1 LAAKRQIIISD
12 QLMHMGCD
20 SRFNRLL
27 GLGLWLSVSPLLG
40 ESPHK
45 DTGEFFET
53 RVRPV
58 LVKNC
63 FACHTNSKMGGLQ
76 LDSREHLLQGGKDG
90 PVVVPGDP
98 EKSILIQ
105 AVRQT
110 HERFKMPPAARLPE
124 QAIDD
129 LAAWVKSGAVWPD
142 APVIQPPAAA
152 AGEYVI
158 RPDQRTFWSFQP
170 VRKPAVP
177 KVRNTSWARTDIDR
191 FILARLE
198 AKGLAPVRAA
208 DRRALIRRA
217 TFDLIGL
224 PPTPEEVDAFVHDQ
238 FKDAFAKVVDRL
250 LASPHYGE
258 RWGRHWLDYA
268 RYADEKFTRGDSRYA
283 NSFRY
288 RDWVMQAFN
297 QDMPYDLF
305 VKAQIAADLLPVGNR
320 DKLLPGLGLYALTS
334 QEQDDRVDVTT
345 RTFLGLTV
353 ACARCHDHKY
363 DPIPTKDFYSLE
375 GIFKSTEYHEVPLA
389 PANVVDAYQKI
400 KKQIDQMK
408 SDVNDFVSKQSTE
421 LANIL
426 VTRTSRYMVS
436 AWRAMTNAVPDAKT
450 AAEQDK
456 LDQETL
462 ERWVKYLKKTEREHP
477 FLKDWDEVL
486 KRGGSIEEVKKA
498 ADSFQAL
505 VNSVM
510 VEQRQIDD
518 RNYVKLGGAAGAKD
532 TNKRQYTNL
541 ESLEIKKYYLWRD
554 LASEPYSREAV
565 KFEGGVYYYGPKQ
578 IDRWLSGAWKEQLN
592 TLRADQAAL
601 EKSLPAQYPFLHA
614 IADSDKPANM
624 RIEIRGEEANLGD
637 EAPRRFL
644 QILCN
649 GAPRLYTKGSGRLE
663 LAQAIASPD
672 NPLTARVIVNRIW
685 EFHFGQGIVR
695 TPSNFGQLGDR
706 PSHPELLDYLASRF
720 VENHWS
726 IKALHR
732 EIMLSAAYQLST
744 DQAEPNT
751 TQDPDNR
758 LFWRANMVQRLDIE
772 ALRDAI
778 LSVSGDL
785 DLSVGGPAAR
795 LTDDYKRR
803 TVYAFVSRNKLDP
816 TLELFDFPNPNN
828 TIEYRSVTV
837 GPLQRLYF
845 MNSGFIASQS
855 QRLAKRLEGEG
866 GSDEAR
872 ITRAYRLLY
881 GRTPT
886 ASEIRLG
893 LDFLRQ
899 THEAWPRYTQAL
911 LSSSEFST
919 VN

>member
-1 LAAKRQIIISD
+1 
-12 QLMHMGCD
+12 
-20 SRFNRLL
+20 
-27 GLGLWLSVSPLLG
+27 
-40 ESPHK
+40 
-45 DTGEFFET
+45 
-53 RVRPV
+53 
-58 LVKNC
+58 
-63 FACHTNSKMGGLQ
+63 MGGLQ

-90 PVVVPGDP
+90 PVLVPGDP
-98 EKSILIQ
+98 EKSLLIQ

-110 HERFKMPPAARLPE
+110 HERVKMPPTSKLPD
-124 QAIDD
+124 QQIDD
-129 LAAWVKSGAVWPD
+129 LAAWVKAGAIWPES
-142 APVIQPPAAA
+142 APVVQPAAA
-152 AGEYVI
+152 GGEYVI
-158 RPDQRTFWSFQP
+158 RPDQRAFWSFQP
-170 VRKPAVP
+170 VHKPAVP
-177 KVRNTSWARTDIDR
+177 KVRNTSWPRTDIDR

-198 AKGLAPVRAA
+198 EKGLSPVRPA

-224 PPTPEEVDAFVHDQ
+224 PPTPEEVAAFAQD
-238 FKDAFAKVVDRL
+238 KSPEAFAKVVDRL

-288 RDWVMQAFN
+288 RDWVIQAFN

-305 VKAQIAADLLPVGNR
+305 VKAQIAADLLPVENR
-320 DKLLPGLGLYALTS
+320 EKLLPGLGLYALTS

-375 GIFKSTEYHEVPLA
+375 GIFKSTDYHEIPLA
-389 PANVVDAYQKI
+389 PASVVEAYQKV
-400 KKQIDQMK
+400 KKQIDQK
-408 SDVNDFVSKQSTE
+408 KAELSDFVTRQSTE

-426 VTRTSRYMVS
+426 ATRTSCYMVA
-436 AWRAMTNAVPDAKT
+436 AWKVMTSAVPDAKT
-450 AAEQDK
+450 AAAQEK

-462 ERWVKYLKKTEREHP
+462 ERWIKYLKMPEKEHP
-477 FLKDWDEVL
+477 FLKDWDAAV
-486 KRGGSIEEVKKA
+486 KRGGSLEEMQKA
-498 ADSFQAL
+498 ADAFQSQ
-505 VNSVM
+505 VNAVF
-510 VEQRQIDD
+510 VEQRQIED
-518 RNYVKLGGAAGAKD
+518 RNYVKLGGAEGAKD
-532 TNKRQYTNL
+532 GTKRQNTNL
-541 ESLEIKKYYLWRD
+541 ESLEIKKYYFWRD

-565 KFEGGVYYYGPKQ
+565 KFDGGIYYYGPKQ

-592 TLRADQAAL
+592 TLRSEQAAL
-601 EKSLPAQYPFLHA
+601 EKALPPQYPFLHA
-614 IADSDKPANM
+614 IADSEHPSDM
-624 RIEIRGEEANLGD
+624 RIQIRGEETNLGE

-644 QILCN
+644 QILSK
-649 GAPRLYTKGSGRLE
+649 GVPARYTEGSGRLQ
-663 LAQAIASPD
+663 LAEAIASAE
-672 NPLTARVIVNRIW
+672 NPLTARVIVNRVW

-706 PSHPELLDYLASRF
+706 PSHPELLDYLASTLM
-720 VENHWS
+720 ENHWS

-732 EIMLSAAYQLST
+732 KIMLSAAYQLST
-744 DQAEPNT
+744 DETEPNQ

-758 LFWRANMVQRLDIE
+758 LCWRANMVQRLDIE

-778 LSVSGDL
+778 LSVAGEL
-785 DLSVGGPAAR
+785 DPSIGGPAAR

-803 TVYAFVSRNKLDP
+803 TVYAFISRNKLDS

-828 TIEYRSVTV
+828 TVEYRSVTV

-845 MNSGFIASQS
+845 MNSSFIERESQA
-855 QRLAKRLEGEG
+855 LAKRLEKEG
-866 GSDEAR
+866 SSDEAR
-872 ITRAYRLLY
+872 IIRAYRLLY
-881 GRTPT
+881 GRVPT
-886 ASEIRLG
+886 KAEIQFG
-893 LDFLRQ
+893 LDYLRETQ
-899 THEAWPRYTQAL
+899 EAWPRYTQAL